1 MDRHEVFGQGLER
14 EASVQAGAAGK
25 FRIAARECGA
35 AGARDRLA
43 VRGSERLRSDR
54 GEGSRTVAR
63 GPRARGAW
71 HWRPEVRRIFP
82 RAGASIS
89 LKRGCEDRLRRCAR
103 AQDRSRSGHVP
114 DAVALRTVRL
124 ESDLQLEV
132 WYGANRSCYGRS

>member
-1 MDRHEVFGQGLER
+1 MDRHEVFGQGFER

-25 FRIAARECGA
+25 FRVAAREWGA

-43 VRGSERLRSDR
+43 VRGSKRLRSDR
-54 GEGSRTVAR
+54 GKGSRTDAR
-63 GPRARGAW
+63 GSRARGAW
-71 HWRPEVRRIFP
+71 PRRPEIRRIFP

-89 LKRGCEDRLRRCAR
+89 VTRECEDRLRRCAG

-114 DAVALRTVRL
+114 DAVALRTMRL

-132 WYGANRSCYGRS
+132 WYGADRSRHGRS